1 MLSWTQREIS
11 EDLKKAYSDFP
22 DSVAKLLASKGIG
35 KNVLE
40 NFVDPNL
47 EDLKSPLSIID
58 MNIAVD
64 RLWQAYQKN
73 ENICVYADFDLDGT
87 SGLALLKGGLK
98 KLGYKNLFYYQPKRL
113 QQGYGFHKESI
124 DEMKSNNVTLVVTV
138 DVGITANQTV
148 DYANAN
154 GVQVII
160 TDHHLPGDELPKAF
174 AIVNPNRKECSSE
187 LKYLSGAGVAFY
199 LLRALKRKF
208 HQEGDANQ
216 AHLNL
221 RELLDLF
228 TIATVTDMVP
238 LVEDNRILVKAG
250 LKALENTQRAGL
262 KELLKKVD
270 LAGRPISASEV
281 GMKLAPKLN
290 ALSRMEN
297 GLLPIDI
304 FLSDQQNAGAL
315 VMQAFAENEL
325 RIQLQNQG
333 EEDARKMAEAFSDKD
348 YIAVC
353 SESFHKGV
361 IGLIATRLQQ
371 ESFKPCF
378 VGSVN
383 SESVVTGSARSAS
396 CSLVEVLQNCSEV
409 LNRFGGH
416 AFAAGFEVDLK
427 NWDRFVELLDK
438 AMETVKSQV
447 PVNWYD
453 FESSLADL
461 NQEFMMWLEKLEP
474 FGQGFKNPVIKL
486 TDFTVSS
493 LRVLKEKHLKLTLE
507 SKGVSMDALYFSA
520 GAEIIN
526 SIDKTSRID
535 YLIGEIQWNH
545 FRMQKKPQLI
555 LKDIGVKNYT
565 RT

>member
-1 MLSWTQREIS
+1 
-11 EDLKKAYSDFP
+11 
-22 DSVAKLLASKGIG
+22 
-35 KNVLE
+35 
-40 NFVDPNL
+40 
-47 EDLKSPLSIID
+47 
-58 MNIAVD
+58 
-64 RLWQAYQKN
+64 
-73 ENICVYADFDLDGT
+73 
-87 SGLALLKGGLK
+87 
-98 KLGYKNLFYYQPKRL
+98 
-113 QQGYGFHKESI
+113 
-124 DEMKSNNVTLVVTV
+124 
-138 DVGITANQTV
+138 
-148 DYANAN
+148 
-154 GVQVII
+154 
-160 TDHHLPGDELPKAF
+160 
-174 AIVNPNRKECSSE
+174 
-187 LKYLSGAGVAFY
+187 
-199 LLRALKRKF
+199 
-208 HQEGDANQ
+208 
-216 AHLNL
+216 
-221 RELLDLF
+221 
-228 TIATVTDMVP
+228 
-238 LVEDNRILVKAG
+238 
-250 LKALENTQRAGL
+250 
-262 KELLKKVD
+262 
-270 LAGRPISASEV
+270 
-281 GMKLAPKLN
+281 
-290 ALSRMEN
+290 
-297 GLLPIDI
+297 
-304 FLSDQQNAGAL
+304 
-315 VMQAFAENEL
+315 
-325 RIQLQNQG
+325 
-333 EEDARKMAEAFSDKD
+333 
-348 YIAVC
+348 
-353 SESFHKGV
+353 
-361 IGLIATRLQQ
+361 
-371 ESFKPCF
+371 
-378 VGSVN
+378 VN